1 MEFNWSDQGYYIL
14 QNLKPEIVDLFNL
27 ELEEIMSLTSK
38 TIGGGDKNID
48 TFHFRN
54 AIKCYTELILG
65 IYNEDFNYSKM
76 NIVLRISSKA
86 FIKNIVC
93 YPGRIH
99 KDDLINL
106 RSTYSF
112 EEIFHLILLT
122 SFLKSRTQL
131 TYVSKCYD
139 EIIKGIE

>member
-14 QNLKPEIVDLFNL
+14 QNLKPEIIDLVNL
-27 ELEEIMSLTSK
+27 ELEEVMSLTSK
-38 TIGGGDKNID
+38 TIGGGVKNID

-54 AIKCYTELILG
+54 AIKCYTELVLG
-65 IYNEDFNYSKM
+65 IYNEDFNYSNM
-76 NIVLRISSKA
+76 NKLLIISSKT

-93 YPGRIH
+93 YPSRIQ

-106 RSTYSF
+106 RRTYSF

-122 SFLKSRTQL
+122 SFLKCRSQL